1 MSPEQ
6 IRCPPAAPE
15 DRRRTFTPADYY
27 NYYKSLKH
35 ESANPVRDARRKVK
49 VAGLAGSKA
58 PREVWL
64 RHPLSTGSKTSTE
77 QALMVSILY
86 ACHEGLLNK
95 HYSYNSCS
103 ASSSW
108 LCSVGCM
115 EPWQSPSAKTS
126 GCEFLRTDFLDDD
139 KISRFSGCRCTTATS
154 LVIRNYTVPLHIRDI
169 HYR

>member
-1 MSPEQ
+1 M
-6 IRCPPAAPE
+6 
-15 DRRRTFTPADYY
+15 
-27 NYYKSLKH
+27 
-35 ESANPVRDARRKVK
+35 K

-103 ASSSW
+103 ASPLGYAPSDAWNPGRVLRQKLLDANS
-108 LCSVGCM
+108 CAQIFSMMTKSVDL
-115 EPWQSPSAKTS
+115 AAA
-126 GCEFLRTDFLDDD
+126 D
-139 KISRFSGCRCTTATS
+139 
-154 LVIRNYTVPLHIRDI
+154 VPLQHLW
-169 HYR
+169 